1 MKKPEEISRVAM
13 TKDELRRLSIDEII
27 RIKFTEEER
36 QLRREINDELEF
48 ERSKRVERIHAEQ
61 ESLLAEI
68 QAAGLKIRFVSD
80 LISMSARY
88 ERAIPILLKHLQMEY
103 SDVTKETI
111 ARALA
116 VPEPEVQKA
125 WPMLVEQYKKAPT
138 GQGLKAPGDTK
149 EYRLSAKNGLACTL
163 SVAVTEAT
171 MGELVELL
179 KDPANGESRI
189 LMLSAIRR
197 STNPI
202 AKQAREELAM
212 DPELS
217 REIASWKRK

>member
-1 MKKPEEISRVAM
+1 MAKKKRLVVTASELSAHLQADPEFVSKQME
-13 TKDELRRLSIDEII
+13 
-27 RIKFTEEER
+27 
-36 QLRREINDELEF
+36 REI
-48 ERSKRVERIHAEQ
+48 ERTKSVERIHAEQ
-61 ESLLAEI
+61 EVLLQELLAT
-68 QAAGLKIRFVSD
+68 GLKIRFVSD

-111 ARALA
+111 ARSLA

-138 GQGLKAPGDTK
+138 GQGFKAPGDTK

-171 MGELVELL
+171 MGELIALL

-189 LMLSAIRR
+189 LMLSAIRK
-197 STNPI
+197 SKNPM

-212 DPELS
+212 DPELKK
-217 REIASWKRK
+217 EIASWKKKEKATQG